1 MGQAARGRIEYPFIL
16 PPSPPPRN
24 PALAQPRI
32 RPTNKKIKKISFQ
45 LLDFATKRIRG
56 TRDAPALAPPAL
68 RRKKIKKKTKSH
80 IISLTVP
87 QKKTKR
93 KRCACSSAG
102 GASKGIVEKASGS
115 RTPLFFQGG
124 GCRMIEYVE

>member
-1 MGQAARGRIEYPFIL
+1 MRPLLRRPRFEEKRRKKNKSNFNSLTL
-16 PPSPPPRN
+16 PPKE
-24 PALAQPRI
+24 LEAQEM
-32 RPTNKKIKKISFQ
+32 RP
-45 LLDFATKRIRG
+45 L
-56 TRDAPALAPPAL
+56 L
-68 RRKKIKKKTKSH
+68 RRPRFEEKIKKKTKSN
-80 IISLTVP
+80 IISMTVP

-115 RTPLFFQGG
+115 RTPLFVQGG

>member
-1 MGQAARGRIEYPFIL
+1 M
-16 PPSPPPRN
+16 
-24 PALAQPRI
+24 
-32 RPTNKKIKKISFQ
+32 RP
-45 LLDFATKRIRG
+45 L
-56 TRDAPALAPPAL
+56 L
-68 RRKKIKKKTKSH
+68 RRPRFEEKNKEEKEIQHNFLDCAAKN
-80 IISLTVP
+80 
-87 QKKTKR
+87 KR

>member
-1 MGQAARGRIEYPFIL
+1 MRPLLRR
-16 PPSPPPRN
+16 PR
-24 PALAQPRI
+24 LEEK
-32 RPTNKKIKKISFQ
+32 NKKENKIQHHF
-45 LLDFATKRIRG
+45 LDCAAQTKG
-56 TRDAPALAPPAL
+56 
-68 RRKKIKKKTKSH
+68 
-80 IISLTVP
+80 
-87 QKKTKR
+87 

>member
-1 MGQAARGRIEYPFIL
+1 MRPLLRRPRFEKKRKKKKSNFNSLTL
-16 PPSPPPRN
+16 PPKE
-24 PALAQPRI
+24 LEAQEM
-32 RPTNKKIKKISFQ
+32 RP
-45 LLDFATKRIRG
+45 L
-56 TRDAPALAPPAL
+56 L
-68 RRKKIKKKTKSH
+68 RRPRFEEKIKKKTKSN

-87 QKKTKR
+87 PKKTKR

>member
-1 MGQAARGRIEYPFIL
+1 MRPLLRR
-16 PPSPPPRN
+16 PRFEEK
-24 PALAQPRI
+24 
-32 RPTNKKIKKISFQ
+32 NKKENKIQHHFH
-45 LLDFATKRIRG
+45 DCAAK
-56 TRDAPALAPPAL
+56 
-68 RRKKIKKKTKSH
+68 
-80 IISLTVP
+80 
-87 QKKTKR
+87 KKTKR

>member
-1 MGQAARGRIEYPFIL
+1 MRPLLRR
-16 PPSPPPRN
+16 PRFEEK
-24 PALAQPRI
+24 
-32 RPTNKKIKKISFQ
+32 NKKENKIQHHFHDCAAKKN
-45 LLDFATKRIRG
+45 
-56 TRDAPALAPPAL
+56 
-68 RRKKIKKKTKSH
+68 
-80 IISLTVP
+80 
-87 QKKTKR
+87 KR